1 MSRAVAKLGG
11 DWMQGKRTR
20 VAKVTAARGRAAS
33 AATEGAETV
42 LGFGREGDERGVAG
56 LAAA

>member
-1 MSRAVAKLGG
+1 
-11 DWMQGKRTR
+11 MQGKRTR